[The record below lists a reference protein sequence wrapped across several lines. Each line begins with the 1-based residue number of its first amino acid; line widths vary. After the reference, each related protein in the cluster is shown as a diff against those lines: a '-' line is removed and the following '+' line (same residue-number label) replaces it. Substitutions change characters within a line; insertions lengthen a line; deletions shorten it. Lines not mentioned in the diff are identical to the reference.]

1 VTWGPEDRREL
12 AELCC
17 EHDELMARDRS
28 ELAGAPP
35 VRREAPTG
43 VLVYKERAA
52 AVPSEVNDENQR
64 NAADWDRW
72 VKGHLVIERA
82 EVLDI
87 ITRVLGEFGVAFVD
101 EELAPLARRIAS
113 LEAENGELKSML
125 GSAVSA
131 IDAVRSAAE
140 ALKQQQ
146 QAEKRERQIRD
157 EIIRERSVRI
167 ADLQRENAV
176 SHAELARQQR
186 DQELAQ
192 RDRRIEQLE
201 TRVKMLC
208 NFLSVGGYDLPR
220 GL

>member
-1 VTWGPEDRREL
+1 MDPDLRQAIADVCR
-12 AELCC
+12 
-17 EHDELMARDRS
+17 EHDKLMADRC
-28 ELAGAPP
+28 EPVGVRPP

-43 VLVYKERAA
+43 VLVYKERAV

-72 VKGHLVIERA
+72 LRGHLDLERA
-82 EVLDI
+82 EVLDTV
-87 ITRVLGEFGVAFVD
+87 TRALGEFGVTFAD
-101 EELAPLARRIAS
+101 EGLTPLTRRIAS
-113 LEAENGELKSML
+113 LEAENGELKSLL
-125 GSAVSA
+125 GSALSA
-131 IDAVRSAAE
+131 IDVVRSAAE

-157 EIIRERSVRI
+157 ETIRERSVRI
-167 ADLQRENAV
+167 ADLQRENAA
-176 SHAELARQQR
+176 SHAELACQQR
-186 DQELAQ
+186 DQELTQ

-208 NFLSVGGYDLPR
+208 NFLSVGGYDLPK